1 MSSSSANRCHHLLKT
16 FYCGRGGWTERQL
29 PDGTLIL
36 TSPVGRTVTTKPEGA
51 RFFPQ
56 LGASTGELV
65 VPNGTAPPSPMR
77 GLCMPTRKHTR
88 AQDRAARIEWERGIN
103 IARDLANPPPF

>member
-1 MSSSSANRCHHLLKT
+1 MKT

-36 TSPVGRTVTTKPEGA
+36 TSRSGRTYTTKPTGA
-51 RFFPQ
+51 LFFPQ
-56 LGASTGELV
+56 LAASTGELII
-65 VPNGTAPPSPMR
+65 PKAASPPSPMR
-77 GLCMPTRKHTR
+77 GLCMPTRKRTR

-103 IARDLANPPPF
+103 AARYAADPPPF

>member
-1 MSSSSANRCHHLLKT
+1 MSSSSANRCHHLLNT

-29 PDGTLIL
+29 PNGTLIL
-36 TSPVGRTVTTKPEGA
+36 TSPLGAPSRPNRKA

-65 VPNGTAPPSPMR
+65 VPNGTAPPNPMR

-88 AQDRAARIEWERGIN
+88 AQDRATRIEWERGIN